1 MNWIANILSDV
12 VLLGAFGFMGKL
24 WMDKRLS
31 YSLNK
36 ELETFKSNLS
46 KDISRDI
53 SKYSIQQQ
61 WINDKRMEL
70 FAQLYEL
77 MIEADF
83 ELKALLLNIKTGSDV
98 EKRATT
104 FSEKYLEINTLIHK
118 NELFL
123 EEEIVKEIRN
133 AYMPFQDIAT
143 SIIAYGDIA
152 VVPSSLPEDM
162 MEIIKIGD
170 IPRKDLIKRFRELSG
185 ISINEKI

>member
-1 MNWIANILSDV
+1 
-12 VLLGAFGFMGKL
+12 
-24 WMDKRLS
+24 
-31 YSLNK
+31 
-36 ELETFKSNLS
+36 
-46 KDISRDI
+46 
-53 SKYSIQQQ
+53 
-61 WINDKRMEL
+61 MEL

>member
-61 WINDKRMEL
+61 
-70 FAQLYEL
+70 
-77 MIEADF
+77 
-83 ELKALLLNIKTGSDV
+83 
-98 EKRATT
+98 
-104 FSEKYLEINTLIHK
+104 
-118 NELFL
+118 
-123 EEEIVKEIRN
+123 
-133 AYMPFQDIAT
+133 
-143 SIIAYGDIA
+143 
-152 VVPSSLPEDM
+152 
-162 MEIIKIGD
+162 
-170 IPRKDLIKRFRELSG
+170 
-185 ISINEKI
+185 